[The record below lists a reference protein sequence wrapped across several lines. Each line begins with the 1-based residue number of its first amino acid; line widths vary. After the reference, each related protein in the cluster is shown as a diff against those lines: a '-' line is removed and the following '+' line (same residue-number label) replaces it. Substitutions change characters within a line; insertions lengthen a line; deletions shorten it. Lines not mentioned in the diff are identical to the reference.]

1 MIFLIG
7 CFKDFNFNSDG
18 RDVNEQHKLVP
29 IPPSSSPET
38 LTASEVGEQL
48 DEPQMPVKSLRD
60 ILKKKR
66 FVVELS

>member
-1 MIFLIG
+1 M
-7 CFKDFNFNSDG
+7 
-18 RDVNEQHKLVP
+18 VP